1 LHICTVDAANSDDV
15 KRTIVDA
22 HTAFE
27 SGIWSRAPAIH
38 RSKVLTRL
46 ARALEERIPA
56 LAELETLQTGRA
68 IREMTAQL
76 GRLPEWL
83 DYYAALLR
91 THQSFVAPT
100 QGTLLNYVQRVA
112 LGVVAQITV
121 RPTSR
126 RRAYYLG
133 NMAAFLIYYSN

>member
-1 LHICTVDAANSDDV
+1 MI
-15 KRTIVDA
+15 
-22 HTAFE
+22 
-27 SGIWSRAPAIH
+27 
-38 RSKVLTRL
+38 
-46 ARALEERIPA
+46 RALVDSATTERVIVIPSRPS
-56 LAELETLQTGRA
+56 LRILHLSSLCFLFFR
-68 IREMTAQL
+68 
-76 GRLPEWL
+76 